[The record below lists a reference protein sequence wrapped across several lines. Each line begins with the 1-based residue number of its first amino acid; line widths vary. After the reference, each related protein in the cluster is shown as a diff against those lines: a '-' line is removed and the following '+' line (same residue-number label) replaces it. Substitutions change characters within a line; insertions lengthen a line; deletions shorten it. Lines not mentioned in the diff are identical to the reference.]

1 MSDLPAQG
9 LLASLRTL
17 LETSVQV
24 ARVRI
29 ELLGNELEEQKLR
42 LAHGLVLAVA
52 GVLLLL
58 VAVLLACGFVLLLV
72 QEGHRLAAVG
82 VMAVAITAAGVGLL
96 RAGSARLRSPQGV
109 FQATLDELRRD
120 GAALRGGAGPQ
131 P

>member
-1 MSDLPAQG
+1 MSDLQTPG

-17 LETSVQV
+17 LETGVQL
-24 ARVRI
+24 ARVRV

-72 QEGHRLAAVG
+72 QEGHRLAAIG
-82 VMAVAITAAGVGLL
+82 VLAVAVTVGGLALL
-96 RAGSARLRSPQGV
+96 RAGSARLRNPAGV

-120 GAALRGGAGPQ
+120 AAALRSGAGSP

>member
-1 MSDLPAQG
+1 MGDLPAQG

-17 LETSVQV
+17 LETGVQL
-24 ARVRI
+24 ARVRV

-82 VMAVAITAAGVGLL
+82 VLAVGVTAAGIALL
-96 RAGSARLRSPQGV
+96 RAGSARLRSPAGL
-109 FQATLDELRRD
+109 FPATLDELRRD
-120 GAALRGGAGPQ
+120 AAALRSGTGGP

>member
-1 MSDLPAQG
+1 MGDLPAQG

-17 LETSVQV
+17 LETGVQL
-24 ARVRI
+24 ARVRV

-52 GVLLLL
+52 GVLMLL

-72 QEGHRLAAVG
+72 QEGHRLAALG
-82 VMAVAITAAGVGLL
+82 VMAVAVTAGGVALL
-96 RAGSARLRSPQGV
+96 RAGSTRLRSPAGV
-109 FQATLDELRRD
+109 FPATLEELRRD
-120 GAALRGGAGPQ
+120 GLALRSGAGPQ